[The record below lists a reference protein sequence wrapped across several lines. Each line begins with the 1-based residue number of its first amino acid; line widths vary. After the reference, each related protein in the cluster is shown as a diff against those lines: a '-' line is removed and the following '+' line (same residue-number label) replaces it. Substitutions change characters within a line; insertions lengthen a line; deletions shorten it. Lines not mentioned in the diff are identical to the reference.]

1 MFTVMD
7 IVQPDTVEE
16 AYSILN
22 KRKTNQVIGG
32 SAFLRMGKKR
42 IGTGIELSKLN
53 LDYIKEYEDY
63 VEIGSMT
70 TFRTLETSSIIKNN
84 FGRII
89 EDSVKNII
97 GVQFRNVVTVGATVF
112 SKYGFSDLIVA
123 LLSLDTEVELYNIG
137 RISLEEFLNRD
148 YEKDLLIKI
157 YIKKTNKNASY
168 KSLRNAK
175 SDYPILNV
183 SVSKHMEQFKLC
195 VGARPQKATIAKQAS
210 EFLSNNEI
218 NEINIDKAV
227 EIASEELTFGSNM
240 RASREY
246 RTFKKSYNGGYLML
260 VKINING
267 KKKSVD
273 IEPEEYLVDTL
284 RKVGNLSVKRGC
296 DTGCCGLCT
305 VLIDKKPTLS
315 CATLTLR
322 ALDKEI
328 TTIEGLENEV
338 KEFSE
343 VLVKEGAEQCG
354 FCSPGFI
361 LTVLAMKDELE
372 NPTDDE
378 IKHYLTG
385 NLCRCTGYMGQLRA
399 IKTYLEVK

>member
-42 IGTGIELSKLN
+42 IGTGIELSNLN
-53 LDYIKEYEDY
+53 LDYIKEDEDY

-84 FGRII
+84 FGRLI
-89 EDSVKNII
+89 EDSVKDII
-97 GVQFRNVVTVGATVF
+97 GIQFRNVVTIGATVF
-112 SKYGFSDLIVA
+112 SKYSFSDLIVA
-123 LLSLDTEVELYNIG
+123 LLSLDTEVELYKAG

-148 YEKDLLIKI
+148 YEKDLLIKV

-183 SVSKHMEQFKLC
+183 SVSKHMGRFKLC

-218 NEINIDKAV
+218 NEINIDKAI

-240 RASREY
+240 RASRDY
-246 RTFKKSYNGGYLML
+246 RKAMS
-260 VKINING
+260 
-267 KKKSVD
+267 
-273 IEPEEYLVDTL
+273 
-284 RKVGNLSVKRGC
+284 KVLLK
-296 DTGCCGLCT
+296 
-305 VLIDKKPTLS
+305 
-315 CATLTLR
+315 
-322 ALDKEI
+322 
-328 TTIEGLENEV
+328 
-338 KEFSE
+338 
-343 VLVKEGAEQCG
+343 
-354 FCSPGFI
+354 
-361 LTVLAMKDELE
+361 
-372 NPTDDE
+372 
-378 IKHYLTG
+378 
-385 NLCRCTGYMGQLRA
+385 RA
-399 IKTYLEVK
+399 IMEVI

>member
-246 RTFKKSYNGGYLML
+246 RKAMSKVLLKRAIMEVFNV

-267 KKKSVD
+267 KKK
-273 IEPEEYLVDTL
+273 
-284 RKVGNLSVKRGC
+284 
-296 DTGCCGLCT
+296 
-305 VLIDKKPTLS
+305 VLI
-315 CATLTLR
+315 
-322 ALDKEI
+322 
-328 TTIEGLENEV
+328 
-338 KEFSE
+338 
-343 VLVKEGAEQCG
+343 
-354 FCSPGFI
+354 
-361 LTVLAMKDELE
+361 
-372 NPTDDE
+372 
-378 IKHYLTG
+378 
-385 NLCRCTGYMGQLRA
+385 
-399 IKTYLEVK
+399 